1 MLLEKYILNFKGL
14 DIMKPTPYYLLF
26 VQDFDGYFAC
36 ELGSYSK
43 KEIMDNKEY
52 YYMNKTKVFKIDDEN
67 NLREFIIN
75 KNNELNS

>member
-1 MLLEKYILNFKGL
+1 
-14 DIMKPTPYYLLF
+14 
-26 VQDFDGYFAC
+26 
-36 ELGSYSK
+36 
-43 KEIMDNKEY
+43 MDNKEL

>member
-1 MLLEKYILNFKGL
+1 
-14 DIMKPTPYYLLF
+14 MKTTPYYILF
-26 VQDFDGYFAC
+26 VKDDELGLAD
-36 ELGSYSK
+36 ELGSYSR
-43 KEIMDNKEY
+43 KEIMDNKEL

>member
-67 NLREFIIN
+67 NLREFIVN

>member
-26 VQDFDGYFAC
+26 VQDYDGYFAC
-36 ELGSYSK
+36 ELGSYSR
-43 KEIMDNKEY
+43 KEIMDNKEL